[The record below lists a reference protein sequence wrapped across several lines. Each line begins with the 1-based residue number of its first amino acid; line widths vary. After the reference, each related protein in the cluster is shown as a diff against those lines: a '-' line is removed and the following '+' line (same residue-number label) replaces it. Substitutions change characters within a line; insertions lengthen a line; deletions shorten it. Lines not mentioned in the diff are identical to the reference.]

1 MTNIGTASG
10 CTLDLNGFRITT
22 SQVIIYEN
30 HVLTIIDSSEKKTG
44 SMGAL
49 WVSGYAFRYEDG
61 SYVAYDAAD
70 DLTKTVSVVPCD
82 YEGWYSSDSSAVCP
96 YCAQPG
102 AVRVPVTLDGTAQYA
117 FYLTLQNV
125 IDDQNRSD
133 NNKNPVTLL
142 QNISGNCAINS
153 DVFIDM
159 GSYSINGTLTI
170 ADGADWGSI
179 LPTEFD
185 RHGYKRP
192 KGDGGY
198 EWRDSDTA
206 DAAVSSMT
214 NVSIARLPIPS
225 MTLLLWANGKATC
238 SEPIGTTVRLEATCT
253 TGASVTFYIQ
263 KEGSDTPVTLEGK
276 DLNFGKYS
284 AEYQFSEVGKYTVWF
299 VGTKDGYSARSV
311 DEPLTI
317 TKLEIPA
324 DAITPPTAKTG
335 LVYDGTAQEL
345 IEPGQLDP
353 KYGIFVFGGIGNQLY
368 EFSPNIPKATSAG
381 TYQYYH
387 LIRGRENYAGT
398 IHPKSIDIIQV
409 SRR

>member
-44 SMGAL
+44 SMVAL
-49 WVSGYAFRYEDG
+49 WVDGGHVTIRDGINAGGNTRSGL
-61 SYVAYDAAD
+61 DAAFAAAPNGSTVTVLGGD
-70 DLTKTVSVVPCD
+70 SITAYLDGGKSLTLALNGKDVSNIYVGRSEGANSLTVTGTRNIQNIYVHQDNEADLTDWTGKMEQLYV
-82 YEGWYSSDSSAVCP
+82 YSGGKA
-96 YCAQPG
+96 
-102 AVRVPVTLDGTAQYA
+102 TLDGTAQYA

-142 QNISGNCAINS
+142 QNISGDCAISS

-185 RHGYKRP
+185 RHGYKLP

-225 MTLLLWANGKATC
+225 MTLLLWANGKATR

-299 VGTKDGYSARSV
+299 VGTKDGYSARSI

-324 DAITPPTAKTG
+324 DAITHRQPRPVWSMT
-335 LVYDGTAQEL
+335 VRHR
-345 IEPGQLDP
+345 
-353 KYGIFVFGGIGNQLY
+353 N
-368 EFSPNIPKATSAG
+368 
-381 TYQYYH
+381 
-387 LIRGRENYAGT
+387 
-398 IHPKSIDIIQV
+398 
-409 SRR
+409 